1 MAITANGEIL
11 SDNEQRNADWKDSLQ
26 VGNFEIVRI
35 GSYLVVVEGIERI
48 KQFSVTIGTHSQLIG
63 KGGSTRTTTTDNTQ
77 KCLNFILGEPKREYA
92 DVAQILAK
100 INEQLTTTKN
110 EVAA

>member
-1 MAITANGEIL
+1 MSITGNGEIL

-26 VGNFEIVRI
+26 VGNFEIVQI
-35 GSYLVVVEGIERI
+35 GTYLVVVEGIERI
-48 KQFSVTIGTHSQLIG
+48 KQFAVH
-63 KGGSTRTTTTDNTQ
+63 TRTSRQTPTENLQ

-92 DVAQILAK
+92 DVAQVLAK
-100 INEQLTTTKN
+100 ISEQLTTTRN